1 MAPVTHVS
9 ETLKAFTMAILN
21 NADICGTKCAVGA
34 FPEELYQPYLL
45 DRIGVIVCQRGHFRF
60 LVNQKEFVCY
70 AGQTV
75 FLSSASTFCLKET
88 SADMQVHVLFYNVE
102 SIRDSLGSSV
112 MNMRLYALLSP
123 GPCDVLVTG
132 QEDELIHYISLLA
145 AQEGDPTSSY
155 SDSERKLLLMAITYR
170 LCAIYAERLRASGM
184 IAGRKMEVFIKLV
197 ELIETNYAEH
207 RGVKF
212 YADALCLSPKYLS
225 SLVKNICGYTVQEM
239 VFKAILRRSLF
250 LMKNTT
256 LNVQQVAAEL
266 NFPNASAFGT
276 FFKKHTGRSPKHYR
290 QS

>member
-1 MAPVTHVS
+1 MAPVTNVS

-21 NADICGTKCAVGA
+21 NADICGTKCDVGA
-34 FPEELYQPYLL
+34 FPEVLYQPYLL
-45 DRIGVIVCQRGHFRF
+45 DRIGVLVCQRGHFRV

-75 FLSSASTFCLKET
+75 FLSSESTFCVKET

-145 AQEGDPTSSY
+145 AQEGEPTSSY

-184 IAGRKMEVFIKLV
+184 IAGRRMEVFIKLV

-225 SLVKNICGYTVQEM
+225 SLVKDICGYTVQEM